1 MTHSNG
7 SGTGVTSRL
16 TRIDRYAFRRAFVGL
31 PTGDLSVSPYADL
44 LLKNIDWS
52 NTEQKLLAEKILADE
67 IPAIFKEDPK
77 APPPVEKSG
86 SDEDLMQIQPLP
98 RAALPTEK
106 QIAESQRVG
115 VWLRDYMA
123 WVTERC
129 QMTPRLF
136 LQSGGLYAVSLAIAR
151 RAVLR
156 LEFDSIYPHHYIL
169 WVAPTSYFRKSTGL
183 KAVSQLVKETIPHML
198 LAAQSTPEMLLFK
211 LAGHQT
217 PNYDSLPP
225 YQKAIEDQGRKFAG
239 QRGIISDE
247 VTKLLFS
254 SKKYMEGQAEAF
266 MELYD
271 AAQSMER
278 ELRSEG
284 KLIVWEP
291 AVSIMGATTPAR
303 MARTVGDGDWEDGN
317 LARMALLTPTE
328 KEICRRS
335 TSIANA
341 DFDPPQHLKTRL
353 RAIYDALP
361 KPPEIGLMAD
371 DSKPPQLDAINL
383 TVADGVMDAFNVY
396 ADALHAMTAPGGSL
410 DERLKGNYSRLPVM
424 AVKIATDL
432 VIMDWVD
439 AGCSGR
445 PQMTLAHWWQ
455 AQLLTEEY
463 RSSAHRL
470 MAALSKSEDIQNE
483 EKVLNYISYYNSRQ
497 PTEREIHH
505 GTRIRYRRDVQTALS
520 ALVEAGVVTEVVR
533 QGARGPITR
542 GYVIVD

>member
-1 MTHSNG
+1 MTPDE
-7 SGTGVTSRL
+7 TSRL
-16 TRIDRYAFRRAFVGL
+16 TRTDRYAFARAFVGL
-31 PTGDLSVSPYADL
+31 DTTGLTPSPLAQML
-44 LLKNIDWS
+44 LAQIDWNS
-52 NTEQKLLAEKILADE
+52 ANGLALARQLLAPEL
-67 IPAIFKEDPK
+67 PAIFAEDPN
-77 APPPVEKSG
+77 APPPKPARPAY
-86 SDEDLMQIQPLP
+86 DDLLQIPPLP
-98 RAALPTEK
+98 PAAQPNSDQVE
-106 QIAESQRVG
+106 ASRHVG
-115 VWLRDYMA
+115 VWLQDYMA
-123 WVTERC
+123 WATKRC
-129 QMTPRLF
+129 QMTPRVF

-156 LEFDSIYPHHYIL
+156 LDFDAIYPHLYIL

-183 KAVSQLVKETIPHML
+183 KAVSQLVRETIPHLL

-225 YQKAIEDQGRKFAG
+225 YQKSIEDQGRKFAG

-271 AAQSMER
+271 AGESMER

-291 AVSIMGATTPAR
+291 AVSILGATTPAR

-328 KEICRRS
+328 KEVSRRL
-335 TSIANA
+335 TSVADAN
-341 DFDPPQHLKTRL
+341 FNPPASLKKRL

-361 KPPEIGLMAD
+361 EPPGIGLMAD
-371 DSKPPQLDAINL
+371 DSKPPQLEAVSL
-383 TVADGVMDAFNVY
+383 MVAPGVMDAFNAY
-396 ADALHAMTAPGGSL
+396 ADALHAMTAPSNSL
-410 DERLKGNYSRLPVM
+410 DERLKGNYSRLPVL
-424 AVKIATDL
+424 AVKIAIDL

-439 AGCSGR
+439 AGCPGAPTISL
-445 PQMTLAHWWQ
+445 PHWWQ

-470 MAALSKSEDIQNE
+470 MAALSKSEDIQIE
-483 EKVLNYISYYNSRQ
+483 EKVLNYISYYNDRQ

-505 GTRIRYRRDVQTALS
+505 GTRIRYRRDVQS
-520 ALVEAGVVTEVVR
+520 ALAALIDAGMVVEVERRGT
-533 QGARGPITR
+533 RGPATK
-542 GYVIVD
+542 GYMVVD